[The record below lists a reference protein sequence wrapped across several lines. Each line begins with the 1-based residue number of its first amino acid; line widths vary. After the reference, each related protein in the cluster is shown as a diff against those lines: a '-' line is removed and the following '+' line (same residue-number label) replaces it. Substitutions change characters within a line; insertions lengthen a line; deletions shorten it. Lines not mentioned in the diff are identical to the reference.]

1 MAAFNKRIQQEIKM
15 LDTRPTPGVSA
26 KVDEGNTRFFH
37 VTIDGPVGTP
47 YDGGK
52 FELELFLDENYP
64 MKPPK
69 ARFLT
74 RIYHPN
80 IDKLGRICLDTLK
93 DKWTPAIFLQTLLTS
108 IRSLLSTPNPDDPL
122 ANDVAQHWK
131 KNEKDAKDTA
141 KDWTKKYA
149 TLEKNEE
156 LKQIINEDINAVNVA
171 VPAPVS
177 APAPNVLAPEEAAA
191 YYDPPRRDEDE
202 GEEDEP
208 EIEEEEEEHYR
219 ENNRYEDGSESEE

>member
-1 MAAFNKRIQQEIKM
+1 MTAFNKRIQQEIKM
-15 LDTRPTPGVSA
+15 LDTRPTPGVTA
-26 KVDEGNTRFFH
+26 EVDENNTRYFR
-37 VTIDGPVGTP
+37 VIIDGPVGTP

-52 FELELFLDENYP
+52 FELELFLDENFP

-74 RIYHPN
+74 KIYHPN

-149 TLEKNEE
+149 TLQKNEE
-156 LKQIINEDINAVNVA
+156 LKQIINEDINSVN
-171 VPAPVS
+171 VPAPPAAA
-177 APAPNVLAPEEAAA
+177 APASSGAAA
-191 YYDPPRRDEDE
+191 YYDPPHRDEDE
-202 GEEDEP
+202 ELVDEDE
-208 EIEEEEEEHYR
+208 EGEEEEDYR
-219 ENNRYEDGSESEE
+219 ENNQYENGSESLSDE

>member
-15 LDTRPTPGVSA
+15 LDTRPIQGVSA
-26 KVDEGNTRFFH
+26 KVDEDNTRFFH
-37 VTIDGPVGTP
+37 VIIDGPVGTP

-74 RIYHPN
+74 KIYHPN

-149 TLEKNEE
+149 TLQKNEE
-156 LKQIINEDINAVNVA
+156 LKQIINEDINSVN
-171 VPAPVS
+171 VPAP
-177 APAPNVLAPEEAAA
+177 PAAAAPEEAGAAA
-191 YYDPPRRDEDE
+191 YYDPPHRDEDE
-202 GEEDEP
+202 ELVDEDEEGGEEED
-208 EIEEEEEEHYR
+208 YR
-219 ENNRYEDGSESEE
+219 ENNQYGSASLSDE